1 MKDLETGR
9 KLVLL
14 APLGARI
21 PGPYRCI
28 EQDDSRYA
36 ELMSQLQALRGRIM
50 VEESVI
56 SKDHLDEEGRHNS
69 PVDLD
74 SWHLVILDEGRVAGC
89 ARYLVHPS
97 NVPMSDL
104 VVKRTASFGCENW
117 ARRVSSALQRELGL
131 VRRHAFSLVEFGG
144 WAIAKELRGTSEA
157 ARMALASY
165 AFCQIAGGCFG
176 LTTAT
181 VQHGSSSILRRIG
194 GRSLVADGEAIPQY
208 FDPEYNCEMELLRFD
223 SRQPNPKYLS
233 LLKGIRASLL
243 STPII
248 CRTEATSLSWAS

>member
-1 MKDLETGR
+1 MKELESDR

-28 EQDDSRYA
+28 EQNDDRYS
-36 ELMSQLQALRGRIM
+36 ELLRQLQALRGRIM
-50 VEESVI
+50 VEECVI
-56 SKDHLDEEGRHNS
+56 TEDHLDESGCHKAPADFE
-69 PVDLD
+69 
-74 SWHLVILDEGRVAGC
+74 SWHLLIMHNGRVSGC

-97 NVPMSDL
+97 NVMLSEL
-104 VVKRTASFGCENW
+104 VVKRTANFGCENW
-117 ARRVSSALQRELGL
+117 AKRVSAALQRELGIA
-131 VRRHAFSLVEFGG
+131 RRHAFSLVEFGG
-144 WAIAKELRGTSEA
+144 WALAKELRGTSEA

-194 GRSLVADGEAIPQY
+194 GRSLVHEGEAIPRY
-208 FDPEYNCEMELLRFD
+208 YDPEYNCEMEMLRFD
-223 SRQPNPKYLS
+223 SRQPNPKYLP

-248 CRTEATSLSWAS
+248 CRSEATQLSWAS